1 VLTRNSFKREFPMHL
16 MLLPGVIFTLIFAYG
31 PMFGVIMAFQKY
43 VPAMGF
49 LKSVWVGL
57 DNFRYVLSIPDI
69 YLVIRNTLSIAIM
82 KIVFGTLATIITAL
96 LLNEVVSKRFRR
108 SVQTIIYMPSFLSWV
123 ILGGILRDILSI
135 DGVVNNALNRFGIA
149 PILFL
154 GNNTLFPFVLVLS
167 DMWQNVGMGTII
179 YLAAIANINP
189 TLYEAAIVDGANR
202 WKQALYIT
210 LPGMKPI
217 IILLLTLSLGGIL
230 NAGFEQILV
239 LYNPVVY
246 SSGDVI
252 DTWVYR
258 AGLVDAQYSLA
269 SAVGL
274 FKSVVSLVL
283 ISTSYYLAHK
293 YGDYRIF

>member
-1 VLTRNSFKREFPMHL
+1 MRHVFKGLVNVIARE
-16 MLLPGVIFTLIFAYG
+16 Y
-31 PMFGVIMAFQKY
+31 
-43 VPAMGF
+43 
-49 LKSVWVGL
+49 
-57 DNFRYVLSIPDI
+57 
-69 YLVIRNTLSIAIM
+69 
-82 KIVFGTLATIITAL
+82 
-96 LLNEVVSKRFRR
+96 
-108 SVQTIIYMPSFLSWV
+108 
-123 ILGGILRDILSI
+123 
-135 DGVVNNALNRFGIA
+135 NNALNRFGIA